1 MFWGWIDTVK
11 DNYPCVPPD
20 FSSKCLQW
28 ELLEP
33 AFGFLNKAVP
43 KIANMFYAQA
53 FNFRMGT
60 KGLTTAEIYMVRHLL
75 AAACTTT
82 PAHRCLTAVMCC
94 ASPDGGEEGHEHQR
108 HPHHRGGGLLEVP
121 DDTLWQARS
130 GRVHGVLRVCVPHVE
145 GSRPLW

>member
-75 AAACTTT
+75 AACTTT
-82 PAHRCLTAVMCC
+82 PAHRLPDSCYVPCLTRWRRRRA
-94 ASPDGGEEGHEHQR
+94 
-108 HPHHRGGGLLEVP
+108 
-121 DDTLWQARS
+121 
-130 GRVHGVLRVCVPHVE
+130 
-145 GSRPLW
+145 

>member
-75 AAACTTT
+75 GLAPPLPPTG
-82 PAHRCLTAVMCC
+82 CLTAVLCC
-94 ASPDGGEEGHEHQR
+94 ASPDGGEEGHEH
-108 HPHHRGGGLLEVP
+108 
-121 DDTLWQARS
+121 
-130 GRVHGVLRVCVPHVE
+130 
-145 GSRPLW
+145 